1 MWYKVR
7 VCQGIL
13 ADVWEIKDSADGR
26 RVTVSALCLS
36 SAASHLQVRAA
47 LASAWPGLG
56 TATGP
61 AEYSIMIERH
71 MINYMMMQ

>member
-1 MWYKVR
+1 MWYQVR

-26 RVTVSALCLS
+26 QVTMSALCLS
-36 SAASHLQVRAA
+36 SAASHLQVWAA

-56 TATGP
+56 TATDP
-61 AEYSIMIERH
+61 AEYSIIIVRH
-71 MINYMMMQ
+71 MIKYMMIQ